1 MSNQVGIIN
10 EFDLV
15 EKTMVDHSS
24 QTYKSI
30 HKSTKKIYSIK
41 IYSQKIFQSFESEI
55 DYTRE
60 KSILF
65 DISKRNNTNI
75 PKLYNTFEDNS
86 NRYLLFEHIQGQNLK
101 DYIEAQK
108 QPLNENIV
116 IHILKEMLK
125 TLIFLHDECYIMHR
139 NVKPSN
145 IIIDEKNNI
154 KLIGFHFSAYLKNN
168 NHVLVS
174 GKSPRGARDYV
185 APEILFGNP
194 QTLDYDYKCDIFSLG
209 YSIYYLMNKELPT
222 LTKIVD
228 SKMVRIDNPLK
239 NNNYSP
245 WLVKLVES
253 LYSTDAKKRPTA
265 SEALKILE
273 NNLNNKND

>member
-145 IIIDEKNNI
+145 IIIKEKNNI

-222 LTKIVD
+222 QTKIVN

>member
-108 QPLNENIV
+108 QPLNENIL

-222 LTKIVD
+222 QTKIVN

>member
-194 QTLDYDYKCDIFSLG
+194 QTLDFDYKCDIFSLG

-222 LTKIVD
+222 QTKIVN

>member
-222 LTKIVD
+222 QTKIVN

-239 NNNYSP
+239 NNNYSS

>member
-222 LTKIVD
+222 QTKIVN

-265 SEALKILE
+265 SEALKILV

>member
-30 HKSTKKIYSIK
+30 QKSTKKIYSIK
-41 IYSQKIFQSFESEI
+41 IYPQKIFQSFESEI
-55 DYTRE
+55 DYARE

-65 DISKRNNTNI
+65 DISRKNNTNI
-75 PKLYNTFEDNS
+75 PKLYNTFEDTLY
-86 NRYLLFEHIQGQNLK
+86 RYLLFEFIQGQNLK
-101 DYIEAQK
+101 DYIETQK
-108 QPLNENIV
+108 QPLDENIV

-125 TLIFLHDECYIMHR
+125 TLLFLHDECYVMHR

-154 KLIGFHFSAYLKNN
+154 KLIGFHFSAYLKNS

-174 GKSPRGARDYV
+174 GKSPRGAKDYV

-222 LTKIVD
+222 QTKIVN
-228 SKMVRIDNPLK
+228 SKVVRIDNTLK

-253 LYSTDAKKRPTA
+253 LYSTDPKKRPTA

-273 NNLNNKND
+273 NNLNNKNA

>member
-116 IHILKEMLK
+116 LHILKEMLK

-222 LTKIVD
+222 QTKIVN

>member
-30 HKSTKKIYSIK
+30 HKSTKNIYSIK

-209 YSIYYLMNKELPT
+209 YSIYDLMNKELPT
-222 LTKIVD
+222 QTKIVN

>member
-222 LTKIVD
+222 QTKIVN

-273 NNLNNKND
+273 NNLNNKNA

>member
-222 LTKIVD
+222 QTKIVN

-239 NNNYSP
+239 NNNFSP
-245 WLVKLVES
+245 WLVNLVES

>member
-30 HKSTKKIYSIK
+30 NKSTKKIYSIK

-222 LTKIVD
+222 QTKIVN

-253 LYSTDAKKRPTA
+253 LYDTDPKKRPTA

-273 NNLNNKND
+273 NNLNNQNC